1 MKQRTA
7 TTLSSDAGRCRQQ
20 DVQLARYILQIAVPA
35 AFAVIAVLRVF
46 AGLPALTSFRR
57 IWLPWLL
64 VSVVLSGPIVLM

>member
-1 MKQRTA
+1 M
-7 TTLSSDAGRCRQQ
+7 
-20 DVQLARYILQIAVPA
+20 QLARYILQIAVPA